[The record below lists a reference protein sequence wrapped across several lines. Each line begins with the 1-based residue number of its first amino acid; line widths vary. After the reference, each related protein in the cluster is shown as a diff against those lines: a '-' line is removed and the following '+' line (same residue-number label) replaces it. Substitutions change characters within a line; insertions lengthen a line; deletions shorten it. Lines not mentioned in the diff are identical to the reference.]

1 MEMDAVK
8 LEKEIINLCSRVS
21 GSKSVIV
28 ENMRTGEKIEIN
40 RNEIFPAA
48 SLIKL
53 PILLTLFS
61 MAEKG
66 QIVLETRVEVTK
78 DCHVG
83 GFGVLKDLENGLN
96 PTLRDLAVLMITLS
110 DNVATNLL
118 IDMIGMPEINC
129 EITSLGLNDTALRR
143 KMMDAEAKEAGLDND
158 TSAADIRRILKAVLK
173 SPFREEILDI
183 LFRQQ
188 CNNKLP
194 VFMGEEIRF
203 AHKTGDLPGVEHDAG
218 IICANGE
225 EIIVVVL
232 TKDLADNKEGIW
244 LNQEIGKLLHRNLY

>member
-1 MEMDAVK
+1 MDTLK
-8 LEKEIINLCSRVS
+8 LEEEIVNLCSRVS

-28 ENMRTGEKIEIN
+28 ENMKTGEKIEIN

-53 PILLTLFS
+53 PILLTLFA

-66 QIVLETRVEVTK
+66 QIDPDTRVEMTK
-78 DCHVG
+78 DCRVG
-83 GFGVLKDLENGLN
+83 GFGVLKDLENGLK
-96 PTLRDLAVLMITLS
+96 PTIRDLAVLMITLS
-110 DNVATNLL
+110 DNIATNLL
-118 IDMIGMPEINC
+118 IDMMGMPEINC
-129 EITSLGLNDTALRR
+129 EIKSLGLSNTVLRR

-158 TSAADIRRILKAVLK
+158 TSAEDIRRILKEVLK
-173 SPFREEILDI
+173 SPFKEEILDI

-225 EIIVVVL
+225 EIIAVVL

-244 LNQEIGKLLHRNLY
+244 LNQEIGKLFYRNLY